1 MTPAARKRDP
11 ASAQTMHSRH
21 DMTTLHLSDPVRR
34 TLGATL
40 RPGSELLTRRMLE
53 LAAPEPG
60 GMSLDAGCGT
70 GATLALLRDYGL
82 RPLGLDLD
90 ATLLGE
96 ARKTGVRAV
105 RGDLAR
111 LPLAPACM
119 NLVIC
124 ECAWN
129 LTDKSRAMTEFAR
142 VLRPGGRLLLSD
154 IFARGETNSSW
165 PVRCCFAQ
173 AATLDDTRKRME
185 AAGFAVEAL
194 EDHSPL
200 LARTAAEF
208 VFRHGSLHG
217 FWRAVTGDEKMAAEA
232 CQAAQS
238 SRPGLFL
245 LVAVRKPEVPTRP
258 PVPSENENLK
268 DPGLAV
274 NTRSFA

>member
-1 MTPAARKRDP
+1 MTRGALKRAP
-11 ASAQTMHSRH
+11 TSAQTMHPGH
-21 DMTTLHLSDPVRR
+21 DMTTLYLSDPVRR
-34 TLGATL
+34 TLGAAL
-40 RPGSELLTRRMLE
+40 RPGGEFLTRRMLE

-60 GMSLDAGCGT
+60 GMALDAGCGT
-70 GATLALLRDYGL
+70 GSTLALLREHGL

-90 ATLLGE
+90 AILLGE
-96 ARKTGVRAV
+96 ARKTGVQAV

-119 NLVIC
+119 DLVIC

-154 IFARGETNSSW
+154 IFARGETDSSW

-173 AATLDDTRKRME
+173 AATLDDTRKRVE
-185 AAGFAVEAL
+185 TAGFAVESL

-217 FWRAVTGDEKMAAEA
+217 FWRAVTGDEKTAAEA
-232 CQAAQS
+232 CRAAQS

-245 LVAVRKPEVPTRP
+245 LAAVRKPEVPARP
-258 PVPSENENLK
+258 PAPSENENLK
-268 DPGLAV
+268 DPAPAA
-274 NTRSFA
+274 NTRSFP